1 MKKILVTG
9 SNGFLASRFIETY
22 KDKYELIKGSHKFL
36 DITDENKV
44 FNFFKNNKIDI
55 VFHTAAI
62 SDTGL
67 CEKDPVLCEKV
78 NFEGT
83 VNIAKGCS
91 LNDSTLVF
99 ASSDQIYNGNLEKG
113 PYKEKT
119 IPSPN
124 NVYGLSKLRSEKSIK
139 EILDTYYN
147 LRLTWLFSLPE
158 RNRKINKNIICNILD
173 SILKNNPIA
182 FSPNEFRGISYA
194 YDIIE
199 NFEKLLKLPSGD
211 YNFGSENNLSTYDVA
226 LKILEFLNIKD
237 RETSLLIKD
246 YERFKDKDRDL
257 RISNEKLRNN
267 SVYFP
272 STEESIYKCL
282 KDFNII

>member
-9 SNGFLASRFIETY
+9 SNGFLSSRFIETY
-22 KDKYELIKGSHKFL
+22 KDKYEVIKGSHNFL

-55 VFHTAAI
+55 VFHSAAI
-62 SDTGL
+62 SDTAI
-67 CEKDPVLCEKV
+67 CEKDPSLCEKV
-78 NFEGT
+78 NFRGT

-91 LNDSTLVF
+91 LNNSTLVF

-113 PYKEKT
+113 PYTEET
-119 IPSPN
+119 IPYPN
-124 NVYGLSKLRSEKSIK
+124 NVYGVSKLKAEKSIK
-139 EILDTYYN
+139 EILDSHYN

-158 RNRKINKNIICNILD
+158 KNKKTNKNILYNILN
-173 SILKNNPIA
+173 SIIKNDPIA

-194 YDIIE
+194 YDVIE
-199 NFEKLLKLPSGD
+199 NFEKLLESPYGD

-226 LKILEFLNIKD
+226 LKVLEFLNIKH
-237 RETSLLIKD
+237 REGSLLIKD
-246 YERFKDKDRDL
+246 SERFKDEDRDL

-267 SVYFP
+267 SIYFS

>member
-22 KDKYELIKGSHKFL
+22 KDKYEIIKGSHKFL

-113 PYKEKT
+113 PYTEKT

-158 RNRKINKNIICNILD
+158 RNRKINKNIICNILN

-226 LKILEFLNIKD
+226 LKVLEFLNIKD

-246 YERFKDKDRDL
+246 FERFKDKDRDL

-267 SVYFP
+267 SVYFQA
-272 STEESIYKCL
+272 TEESIYKCL
-282 KDFNII
+282 NDFNII

>member
-22 KDKYELIKGSHKFL
+22 KDKYEVIKGSHKIL

-91 LNDSTLVF
+91 LNGSTLVF

-113 PYKEKT
+113 PYTEET

-124 NVYGLSKLRSEKSIK
+124 NVYGLSKLRSEESIK

-158 RNRKINKNIICNILD
+158 KNKKINKNIISNILN
-173 SILKNNPIA
+173 SIIKDETIS

-199 NFEKLLKLPSGD
+199 NFEKLLQLPSGD

-267 SVYFP
+267 SIYFP